1 MKYCVDYLIFL
12 FIDFFCKRVCG
23 KGDNVKFK
31 NLVLMFNVF
40 FVRNK
45 IIENF
50 MICIDNL
57 NDDVNSIKY
66 IINILIEFRVI
77 L

>member
-1 MKYCVDYLIFL
+1 
-12 FIDFFCKRVCG
+12 
-23 KGDNVKFK
+23 
-31 NLVLMFNVF
+31 MFNVF

>member
-1 MKYCVDYLIFL
+1 
-12 FIDFFCKRVCG
+12 
-23 KGDNVKFK
+23 
-31 NLVLMFNVF
+31 MFNVF
-40 FVRNK
+40 FVRYK

>member
-1 MKYCVDYLIFL
+1 
-12 FIDFFCKRVCG
+12 
-23 KGDNVKFK
+23 
-31 NLVLMFNVF
+31 MFSVF

-77 L
+77 LQCICYNRFKIFCVYVYVYFYILIY